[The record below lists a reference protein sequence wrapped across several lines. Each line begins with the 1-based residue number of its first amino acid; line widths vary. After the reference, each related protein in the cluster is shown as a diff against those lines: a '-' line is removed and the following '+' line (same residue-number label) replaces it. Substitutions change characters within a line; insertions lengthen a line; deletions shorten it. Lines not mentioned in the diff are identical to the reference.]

1 MEENNNTEEVMASN
15 AETTDKP
22 KRKKKTKKVVK
33 KRFLVPIIIILVV
46 CLLGWMYFSTFET
59 TDDAFVEGH
68 IVRISPKITGIIEK
82 LYIDDNQHVKKGDLL
97 LVIDDR
103 DYQVKYDQAK
113 AAYEMALYRQK
124 SAVVDKVSAETDLK
138 VAKQDFE
145 RYKNLFE
152 KGAVSQQEYDQAKS
166 KYDVAKAN
174 YATAQQAVF
183 SKEKNKVADAEL
195 KRLEA
200 AMKQAELE
208 LSYTKIYAPDD
219 GKITNRSAEEGA
231 YINAGAPLF
240 SIVPDK
246 RWVVANFKETQL
258 DGMRVGQPV
267 RIKVDAYPHLKLM
280 GKVDS
285 IQSSTGAKT
294 SMFPPENAV
303 GSYVKVVQRVPVKI
317 VFTDKLDPQY
327 NIEPGMSVVPKVYI
341 KAKPLPEQN
350 SEQAEQQE
358 SESDIEQQQETQPV
372 E

>member
-1 MEENNNTEEVMASN
+1 MDENNNTEEVMASN

-22 KRKKKTKKVVK
+22 TRKKKTKKVVK
-33 KRFLVPIIIILVV
+33 KRFLVPIIIILVLCV
-46 CLLGWMYFSTFET
+46 LGWMYFSTFET

-68 IVRISPKITGIIEK
+68 IVRISPKVTGIIEK

-103 DYQVKYDQAK
+103 DYKVKYEQAK

-138 VAKQDFE
+138 VAKQDFD
-145 RYKNLFE
+145 RYKNLYE
-152 KGAVSQQEYDQAKS
+152 KGAVSQQEFDQAKS

-208 LSYTKIYAPDD
+208 LSYTKIYATDD

-317 VFTDKLDPQY
+317 IFTDKIDPQY

-341 KAKPLPEQN
+341 KAKPDPTDTVGHQPDTEDDT
-350 SEQAEQQE
+350 EE
-358 SESDIEQQQETQPV
+358 QQETQQTA

>member
-15 AETTDKP
+15 AETELKP

-33 KRFLVPIIIILVV
+33 KRFLIPSLVILVL

-68 IVRISPKITGIIEK
+68 IIRISPKITGIIEK

-103 DYQVKYDQAK
+103 DYKVKYEQAK
-113 AAYEMALYRQK
+113 AAYEMALYKQK
-124 SAVVDKVSAETDLK
+124 SAVVDKNAAETDMK
-138 VAKQDFE
+138 VAQQDYD
-145 RYKNLFE
+145 RYKNLYE
-152 KGAVSQQEYDQAKS
+152 KGAVSQQEYDRAKS
-166 KYDVAKAN
+166 KYDLAKAN
-174 YATAQQAVF
+174 LATAQQAVF

-208 LSYTKIYAPDD
+208 LSYTKIYASED

-240 SIVPDK
+240 SIVPDN

-258 DGMRVGQPV
+258 DGMKIGQPV

-280 GKVDS
+280 GKIDS

-317 VFTDKLDPQY
+317 VFTDKEYQNY
-327 NIEPGMSVVPKVYI
+327 SIEPGMSVVPKVYI
-341 KAKPLPEQN
+341 KVDPQEQ
-350 SEQAEQQE
+350 EQKTAQQAE
-358 SESDIEQQQETQPV
+358 
-372 E
+372 